1 MENTIDKP
9 MDGETQDEWKSA
21 PYHSSIMPAE
31 LPAELQPK
39 AEPLRDEAPAPMRNE
54 TKLGL
59 GVLCAALIAGS
70 LGDAL
75 WRAEPW
81 GINVLVWTAGM
92 MAAVT
97 MLIRRQR
104 LQLPR
109 GLKWV
114 AVPMLCFAAG
124 AAWRDSEALRLLD
137 LAALL
142 MTLALASFYMRTG
155 RLFAAGVMEYAQG
168 IAYAAVFSTGGAL
181 ALVFNDIRWRE
192 LPRGGWS
199 KQALAVGRGVAL
211 AFPLL
216 LVFGGLFMAA
226 DAAFENLVQNTFKID
241 VVWIFSHL
249 MLTGFLTWII
259 GGFLRSALLTS
270 NTVLPLDKRPASLA
284 LGITET
290 SIVLGLMNLLFLAFV
305 AVQFR
310 YFFGGAAHVAA
321 SMGLTYAEYA
331 RRGFFELVI
340 VAALVLPLLLGA
352 HWLLRKE
359 NPAHERIFRALAV
372 MQLLLLG
379 VIMFSAVQRMRLYQ
393 SEYGMTELRL
403 YTTAFMGWL
412 VIVFVWFALTV
423 LRGQRMRFAFG
434 AIVTG
439 CVMIGAL
446 HALNPDAL
454 IVRVNAE
461 RASAGRGFDVDYAAS
476 LSADAVPTLVAALP
490 ALNEA
495 DRRAVMERLHRRW
508 PLSQSSEPAGW
519 RSWNWSR
526 ARARSVMRGK

>member
-1 MENTIDKP
+1 MENAIDNT
-9 MDGETQDEWKSA
+9 MYGETQDEWKSA

-31 LPAELQPK
+31 LPAELHPK
-39 AEPLRDEAPAPMRNE
+39 IESPVEEPPPMRNE

-59 GVLCAALIAGS
+59 GVLCAALIAGT

-81 GINVLVWTAGM
+81 GINLTIW
-92 MAAVT
+92 AAVT
-97 MLIRRQR
+97 TATMGMLIRRQHP
-104 LQLPR
+104 QLAS
-109 GLKWV
+109 GVKWM
-114 AVPMLCFAAG
+114 AVPVICFAAG
-124 AAWRDSEALRLLD
+124 FAWRDSATLKTLDAL
-137 LAALL
+137 ALL
-142 MTLALASFYMRTG
+142 LTLVLLAFRIRTG
-155 RLFAAGVMEYAQG
+155 RLLIAGVIEYMQG
-168 IAYAAVFSTGGAL
+168 LILAGIFAMGGAL
-181 ALVFNDIRWRE
+181 SLVFSDIRWRE
-192 LPRGGWS
+192 LPRDGWS
-199 KQALAVGRGVAL
+199 KQALAGARGVAL

-216 LVFGGLFMAA
+216 LVFGGLFVAA
-226 DAAFENLVQNTFKID
+226 DAAFENLVERTITVD
-241 VVWIFSHL
+241 VGSILSHL
-249 MLTGFLTWII
+249 ILTACLTWII
-259 GGFLRSALLTS
+259 GGFLRWTLLTTQPRIS
-270 NTVLPLDKRPASLA
+270 IGSRPVSLS
-284 LGITET
+284 LGIIET
-290 SIVLGLMNLLFLAFV
+290 SIILGLINLLFLVFV

-359 NPAHERIFRALAV
+359 NPAHERLFRALAV

-379 VIMFSAVQRMRLYQ
+379 VIMLSAVQRMRLYQ

-403 YTTAFMGWL
+403 YTTAFTSWL
-412 VIVFVWFALTV
+412 AIVFVWFALTV

-434 AIVTG
+434 AVVAG
-439 CVMIGAL
+439 FVMIGAL

-461 RASAGRGFDVDYAAS
+461 RASAGRGFDVDYATS
-476 LSADAVPTLVAALP
+476 LSADAVPALVAALP
-490 ALNEA
+490 TLSET
-495 DRRAVMERLHRRW
+495 DRRAVMDQLHKSW

-526 ARARSVMRGK
+526 RQARNAMRGD